1 MEKKPEYKAYASRMR
16 NDLYRS
22 LKLISVAEDK
32 PIQAIIEEAVTNY
45 LVSRDIKTKFS
56 DDGAVTMLSIKR
68 SDPDSEK

>member
-1 MEKKPEYKAYASRMR
+1 MEKKPAYKPYASKMR
-16 NDLYRS
+16 DDLYRS

-32 PIQAIIEEAVTNY
+32 PIQTIIEEAVTAY
-45 LVSRDIKTKFS
+45 LVNKDVKTEFS